1 MIHNIAHC
9 EGGGGLCP
17 RRENCI
23 RFLASEEAKKE
34 GLIVPYVVPL
44 YGETR
49 CVYYLPKENQ
59 DV

>member
-1 MIHNIAHC
+1 MNHDIIHC
-9 EGGGGLCP
+9 EGGLCP

-34 GLIVPYVVPL
+34 GLTVTYVTPL

-49 CVYYLPKENQ
+49 CVYYLPKEN
-59 DV
+59 